1 MICLLFRGKSLVR
14 VAPLATACLGG
25 GATLRPRCRCGK
37 AKSASLEPKSTACQ
51 FCAAASELSEQG
63 PGTGA
68 QYLCRK
74 TFTAPGAARCNHLS
88 PPHRRHPG
96 AEPVAAFAHKLA
108 WLICPLHCAAPPTNI
123 KLQAMLPPRR
133 QYARTAIAT
142 PTVAGSNS
150 SAVHCWPGNLPLI
163 GATAKPSQFGGIA
176 AKCRPPSRPSYQTWA
191 VRHDCAK
198 FTQLR
203 RQTRP
208 FRYYLC
214 AARPLRCRRHGSMRG
229 HIQARQFFLQ
239 RDARGAGLCVAPMP

>member
-1 MICLLFRGKSLVR
+1 
-14 VAPLATACLGG
+14 
-25 GATLRPRCRCGK
+25 LRPRHRCDK

-68 QYLCRK
+68 KYLCRK
-74 TFTAPGAARCNHLS
+74 TFPAPSAARCNHLT
-88 PPHRRHPG
+88 PPDRRHPG

-108 WLICPLHCAAPPTNI
+108 WLVCPLHCAAPPTNI

-163 GATAKPSQFGGIA
+163 GATAKPSQFGGVA
-176 AKCRPPSRPSYQTWA
+176 AKCRVLLALATKLGPSGTIAPNSP
-191 VRHDCAK
+191 DCAGK
-198 FTQLR
+198 HGLSGTIYAR
-203 RQTRP
+203 
-208 FRYYLC
+208 
-214 AARPLRCRRHGSMRG
+214 ARPLRCRRHGNMRG
-229 HIQARQFFLQ
+229 RIQARQFFLQ